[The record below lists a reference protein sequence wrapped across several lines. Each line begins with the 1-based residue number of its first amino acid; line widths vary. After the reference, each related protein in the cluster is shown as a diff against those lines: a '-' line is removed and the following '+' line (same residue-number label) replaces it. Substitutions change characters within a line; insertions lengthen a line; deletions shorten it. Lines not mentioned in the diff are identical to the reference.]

1 MIEDL
6 TNKLLD
12 KLLKNISTPE
22 NIEKIQLALLDPV
35 ISYTYNRIYPYF
47 MLIIIIFILTFI
59 LVLVILVI
67 LLRKII
73 Y

>member
-22 NIEKIQLALLDPV
+22 NIQKIQLALLDPV

-67 LLRKII
+67 LLKKII

>member
-1 MIEDL
+1 MINEL
-6 TNKLLD
+6 TNSILEKILI
-12 KLLKNISTPE
+12 NIKKIK

-35 ISYTYNRIYPYF
+35 INYTYNRIYPYF

-59 LVLVILVI
+59 LVIIILFI

>member
-22 NIEKIQLALLDPV
+22 NIQKIQLALLDPV

-47 MLIIIIFILTFI
+47 I

-67 LLRKII
+67 LLKKII

>member
-1 MIEDL
+1 MINEL
-6 TNKLLD
+6 TNTVLEKILV
-12 KLLKNISTPE
+12 NIKTPE

-35 ISYTYNRIYPYF
+35 INYTYNRIYPYF

-59 LVLVILVI
+59 LVIIILFI

>member
-6 TNKLLD
+6 KNKLLD

-22 NIEKIQLALLDPV
+22 NIQKIQLALLDPV

-67 LLRKII
+67 LLKKII